1 MPLTEIQCRLFAD
14 ECIAMA
20 DTAQREDVGALQK
33 MAETWLQLAEQLLTQ
48 SANPDQ
54 NAPSKTEKQ
63 FT

>member
-1 MPLTEIQCRLFAD
+1 
-14 ECIAMA
+14 MA